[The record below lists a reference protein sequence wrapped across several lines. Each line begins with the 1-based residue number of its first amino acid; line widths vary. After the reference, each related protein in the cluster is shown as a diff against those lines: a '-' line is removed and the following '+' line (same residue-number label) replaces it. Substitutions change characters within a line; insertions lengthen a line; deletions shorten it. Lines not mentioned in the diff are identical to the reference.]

1 MNSKSLTNRTFW
13 LASGDIASK
22 GLNFIAAIYVA
33 RVLGDEL
40 FGVIIFGISV
50 LGYASW
56 TSEMGLAHIGVREM
70 AKDKES
76 RRFRP
81 REILGLKF
89 ILAIL
94 VVIAFAAVI
103 WFIPMEAFK
112 KKILLTYLLTV
123 LPSSLML
130 EWLFNGYQEFSKPAI
145 SKTLNAAGYLVLL
158 ILFVNTPSHAVR
170 VPLIFIAGTVIG
182 MITLWMF
189 TMNRKP
195 FKQPI
200 RGITTFKN
208 LLMHG
213 AKVGVGGFFAQ
224 TVQLLPP
231 VLIGIFLT
239 FSETGAYGAAFKIV
253 LGALIIDKMFVNLY
267 LPSLAKSWS
276 RNPDE
281 AKRKVLKAFNIMM
294 YSGFALTL
302 TIAGMSA
309 IIIYAIY
316 GEEFALAHP
325 ILRYLSFFVGATFL
339 NSLFAFGLIAMGKD
353 QDYLKATV
361 RGGIF
366 ASVCILAGALTQNI
380 FIVATSVTISEIG
393 IMLFAYFSFKKHMDI
408 SLLKNMIVSF
418 TIALACFAFILFSGF
433 NYWLTTLIALTVFTC
448 IMMLEQQLSNA
459 NLNWLKNKFNE

>member
-1 MNSKSLTNRTFW
+1 MNTKSLTHRTFW

-22 GLNFIAAIYVA
+22 GLNFVAAIYVA
-33 RVLGDEL
+33 RILGDEL
-40 FGVIIFGISV
+40 FGVIIFGVSV

-56 TSEMGLAHIGVREM
+56 TSEMGLTHIGVREV
-70 AKDKES
+70 AKEKES
-76 RRFRP
+76 RMFRS

-89 ILAIL
+89 ILAII
-94 VVIAFAAVI
+94 VVLFFTAVI
-103 WFIPMEAFK
+103 WLIPMETLK
-112 KKILLTYLLTV
+112 KTILLTYILTV
-123 LPSSLML
+123 IPSSLML

-158 ILFVNTPSHAVR
+158 ILFVKHPSHAAR

-189 TMNRKP
+189 AVNRKP
-195 FKQPI
+195 FKLPV
-200 RGITTFKN
+200 RGIKKLKN

-239 FSETGAYGAAFKIV
+239 FSETGAYGAAFKII
-253 LGALIIDKMFVNLY
+253 LGALILDKMFVNLY
-267 LPSLAKSWS
+267 LPSLSKSWS
-276 RNPDE
+276 RDPAE
-281 AKRKVLKAFNIMM
+281 AKEKILKAFNIMM
-294 YSGFALTL
+294 FSGFALTL
-302 TIAGMSA
+302 IIAGMSA

-316 GEEFALAHP
+316 GKEFALAHP
-325 ILRYLSFFVGATFL
+325 ILRYLSFFISATFL

-353 QDYLKATV
+353 KDYMKATV

-366 ASVCILAGALTQNI
+366 ASICILAGALTQNI
-380 FIVATSVTISEIG
+380 FIVAISVTISEIG
-393 IMLFAYFSFKKHMDI
+393 IMLFAYFSFKKYMDI
-408 SLLKNMIVSF
+408 NLLKNIIVSF

-433 NYWLTTLIALTVFTC
+433 NYWLTTLIALTCFTC

-459 NLNWLKNKFNE
+459 NLNWLKNKFTK